1 MDATKEKCRLDGFV
15 ETLCGRKCFF
25 PRIKDKNF
33 ALRSFQERAAIN
45 APIQGTA
52 ADIIKFAMININN
65 KLSLDEKDC
74 KMLLQVHDELIFEIN
89 KSKIDKYIKMI
100 TQEMEKALEP
110 LFQLDVPLVVDSNY
124 GANWNEAH

>member
-1 MDATKEKCRLDGFV
+1 M
-15 ETLCGRKCFF
+15 CGRKCFF

-65 KLSLDEKDC
+65 KLSLADKDC

-89 KSKIDKYIKMI
+89 KNKIDKYIKMI
-100 TQEMEKALEP
+100 TKEMERALEP
-110 LFQLDVPLVVDSNY
+110 LFYLDVPLVVDSNY

>member
-1 MDATKEKCRLDGFV
+1 
-15 ETLCGRKCFF
+15 
-25 PRIKDKNF
+25 
-33 ALRSFQERAAIN
+33 
-45 APIQGTA
+45 
-52 ADIIKFAMININN
+52 
-65 KLSLDEKDC
+65 
-74 KMLLQVHDELIFEIN
+74 MLLQVHDELIFEIK